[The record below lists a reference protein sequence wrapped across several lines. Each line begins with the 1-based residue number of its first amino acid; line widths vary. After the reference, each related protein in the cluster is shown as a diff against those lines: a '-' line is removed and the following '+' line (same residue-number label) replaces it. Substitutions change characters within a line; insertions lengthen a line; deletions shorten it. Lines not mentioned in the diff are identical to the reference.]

1 MTDRN
6 QVQLDNLHL
15 EELLEL
21 LPEHLKEELLNTV
34 NCCLV
39 ASADKRS
46 KLKSSFVGAT
56 AAASRS
62 PRPTTS
68 RGGTP
73 QMAPPPTNTKKLS
86 RERTH
91 CWVRNR
97 RTSVSLILFR
107 FSVMARSWFESQ
119 PVAAPAMIVAIL
131 RYSPQP
137 RVSGPHPPQEVG
149 ITSPG
154 RLCSANDRLKGNN
167 LIFHVS
173 VVVQLIRQDH
183 NAVRQG
189 KSLTDYTIALS
200 YEPHHS
206 EKMQGKLVTFQSKL
220 RKSVTGASRSAA
232 GPRAASRPSGPRA
245 PGPVTRDDL
254 VECQVCSR
262 RFATDRI
269 QQHEE
274 ICARTGQKK
283 RKVFDPVKAR
293 VKGTE
298 AEAYIRKIKSSQP
311 KKDTKKADWRRKHE
325 DFIATI
331 RAAKQAQAHIAAGGK
346 VSDLPPPPPSDY
358 SDYVQCPHCN
368 RRFNTAAA
376 DRHIPRCATML
387 HNKPKS
393 VSKGAVPKRR

>member
-1 MTDRN
+1 MW
-6 QVQLDNLHL
+6 
-15 EELLEL
+15 
-21 LPEHLKEELLNTV
+21 
-34 NCCLV
+34 
-39 ASADKRS
+39 
-46 KLKSSFVGAT
+46 LKSSFVGAST
-56 AAASRS
+56 AASRS

-68 RGGTP
+68 NPHIRGGTP
-73 QMAPPPTNTKKLS
+73 QMAPPPINTKKKPS
-86 RERTH
+86 
-91 CWVRNR
+91 
-97 RTSVSLILFR
+97 
-107 FSVMARSWFESQ
+107 
-119 PVAAPAMIVAIL
+119 
-131 RYSPQP
+131 
-137 RVSGPHPPQEVG
+137 
-149 ITSPG
+149 
-154 RLCSANDRLKGNN
+154 
-167 LIFHVS
+167 
-173 VVVQLIRQDH
+173 
-183 NAVRQG
+183 
-189 KSLTDYTIALS
+189 
-200 YEPHHS
+200 
-206 EKMQGKLVTFQSKL
+206 
-220 RKSVTGASRSAA
+220 TGASRSAA

-245 PGPVTRDDL
+245 SGPVTRDDL

-269 QQHEE
+269 KQHEE
-274 ICARTGQKK
+274 ICARTSQKK

-311 KKDTKKADWRRKHE
+311 QKDTKKADWRRKHE

>member
-34 NCCLV
+34 NCCL
-39 ASADKRS
+39 
-46 KLKSSFVGAT
+46 LKSSFVGAT

-73 QMAPPPTNTKKLS
+73 QMAPPPTNTKK
-86 RERTH
+86 
-91 CWVRNR
+91 
-97 RTSVSLILFR
+97 
-107 FSVMARSWFESQ
+107 
-119 PVAAPAMIVAIL
+119 
-131 RYSPQP
+131 
-137 RVSGPHPPQEVG
+137 
-149 ITSPG
+149 
-154 RLCSANDRLKGNN
+154 
-167 LIFHVS
+167 
-173 VVVQLIRQDH
+173 
-183 NAVRQG
+183 
-189 KSLTDYTIALS
+189 
-200 YEPHHS
+200 
-206 EKMQGKLVTFQSKL
+206 
-220 RKSVTGASRSAA
+220 KSVTGASRSAA

-298 AEAYIRKIKSSQP
+298 AEAYIRKIKSSHAKEAGYTRVCIRTSQSSRP
-311 KKDTKKADWRRKHE
+311 KKVRLAAGYTRVCIRTSKSSRPQKDTKKADWRRKHE